1 MVRNS
6 VVALLK
12 LGYKIDLLLPEGS
25 YSYNL
30 MQACFGKNR
39 NVALFSVSTLNRFFL
54 KFNFNLNGHISNL
67 IKNSDIVFVHSPIV
81 ISAIKR
87 IDERSIVFAYN
98 HTDKIKNFR
107 MLSKADKVLSVNS
120 TFTLKFNNLYNLKKA
135 VNLGN
140 AIINLPDCCKFKSI
154 KNNIVIGTLG
164 RMVEKKGFDLLIKA
178 CNKSDKFTLIIGG
191 EGPMK
196 KSLVNIAGK
205 NNKNIKFLGW
215 VNNLDVFF
223 KSIDVFCLPSR
234 IEPFGMVLIEAMAR
248 GIPVVSTNC
257 DGPRDIIINKKDGV
271 LINDH
276 SPGGIFDALE
286 YLRNDFNM
294 RKKLASAGRKKV
306 IDKYTIDIY
315 SEKLNGIIGKYYTDN
330 KLPR

>member
-1 MVRNS
+1 
-6 VVALLK
+6 
-12 LGYKIDLLLPEGS
+12 
-25 YSYNL
+25 
-30 MQACFGKNR
+30 
-39 NVALFSVSTLNRFFL
+39 
-54 KFNFNLNGHISNL
+54 
-67 IKNSDIVFVHSPIV
+67 
-81 ISAIKR
+81 
-87 IDERSIVFAYN
+87 
-98 HTDKIKNFR
+98 
-107 MLSKADKVLSVNS
+107 
-120 TFTLKFNNLYNLKKA
+120 
-135 VNLGN
+135 
-140 AIINLPDCCKFKSI
+140 
-154 KNNIVIGTLG
+154 
-164 RMVEKKGFDLLIKA
+164 MVEKKGFDLLIKA

-286 YLRNDFNM
+286 YLRNDFNIDY
-294 RKKLASAGRKKV
+294 KV
-306 IDKYTIDIY
+306 
-315 SEKLNGIIGKYYTDN
+315 NFM
-330 KLPR
+330 